1 VSSPPLDP
9 VLDLDPHAPV
19 LATEA
24 QTVEAP
30 GDEATIS
37 QIRALPREMGV
48 MLVAVGS
55 LGWLLPGMVGTP
67 ALIAGGLVLWPRAF
81 GKVESWFERRYP
93 KLHHESMRQLG
104 RYLRDLDR
112 RYPESALPPA
122 SDPQ

>member
-1 VSSPPLDP
+1 
-9 VLDLDPHAPV
+9 
-19 LATEA
+19 
-24 QTVEAP
+24 
-30 GDEATIS
+30 
-37 QIRALPREMGV
+37 

-122 SDPQ
+122 SDPP